1 MTKKMKKDKLRMMA
15 MALSALLLTT
25 GFAACGDDDD
35 DPIQETDE
43 QKSYFDR
50 ELDTADITYEVRLA
64 KDELSLYNVEVEY
77 RGDDK
82 KDNTLTMT
90 DTVWTKAYH
99 LTKAS
104 LPGDFV
110 LRARPK
116 LKEGLQL
123 EKDAS
128 FRVGCITKITVKV
141 KNKYGRLIC
150 DCDGLGLQQTDFVT
164 MTTEQIENPWSSLAS
179 DLIGS
184 LFSQDK
190 KTVEVYDNKIVYND
204 MTQRYW

>member
-1 MTKKMKKDKLRMMA
+1 MKKDKLRMMA
-15 MALSALLLTT
+15 IAASALLLTT
-25 GFAACGDDDD
+25 GFTDCGGDDDD
-35 DPIQETDE
+35 DPIQETEE

-50 ELDTADITYEVRLA
+50 ELETADVTYEVRLG
-64 KDELSLYNVEVEY
+64 KDELSLYDVEVEY

-82 KDNTLTMT
+82 KDNTITMT
-90 DTVWTKAYH
+90 NATWSKTYH

-123 EKDAS
+123 DKDAK
-128 FRVGCITKITVKV
+128 FEVGCITKIIVKV

-150 DCDGLGLQQTDFVT
+150 DVDGMGLVQTEFVT
-164 MTTEQIENPWSSLAS
+164 MTTEQIVNPWSSWAS
-179 DLIGS
+179 DLMGS

>member
-1 MTKKMKKDKLRMMA
+1 MKKDKLRMMA
-15 MALSALLLTT
+15 IAASALLLTT
-25 GFAACGDDDD
+25 GFTACGGDDDD
-35 DPIQETDE
+35 DPIQETEE

-50 ELDTADITYEVRLA
+50 ELETADVTYEVRLG
-64 KDELSLYNVEVEY
+64 KDELSLYDVEVEY

-82 KDNTLTMT
+82 KDNTITMT
-90 DTVWTKAYH
+90 NATWSKTYH

-123 EKDAS
+123 DKDAK
-128 FRVGCITKITVKV
+128 FEVGCITKIIVKV

-150 DCDGLGLQQTDFVT
+150 DVDGMGLVQTDFVT
-164 MTTEQIENPWSSLAS
+164 MTTEQIVNPWSSWAS
-179 DLIGS
+179 DLMGS

-190 KTVEVYDNKIVYND
+190 KTLEVYDDKIVYND

>member
-1 MTKKMKKDKLRMMA
+1 MKKDKLRMMA
-15 MALSALLLTT
+15 IAASALLLTT
-25 GFAACGDDDD
+25 GFTACGGNDDD
-35 DPIQETDE
+35 DPIQETEE

-50 ELDTADITYEVRLA
+50 ELETADVTYEVRLG
-64 KDELSLYNVEVEY
+64 KDELSLYDVEVEY

-82 KDNTLTMT
+82 KDNTITMT
-90 DTVWTKAYH
+90 NATWSKTYH

-123 EKDAS
+123 DKDAK
-128 FRVGCITKITVKV
+128 FEVGCITKIIVKV

-150 DCDGLGLQQTDFVT
+150 DVDGMGLVQTEFVT
-164 MTTEQIENPWSSLAS
+164 MTTEQIVNPWSSWAS
-179 DLIGS
+179 DLMGS

>member
-1 MTKKMKKDKLRMMA
+1 MKKDKLRMMA
-15 MALSALLLTT
+15 IAASALLLTT
-25 GFAACGDDDD
+25 GFTACGGDDDD
-35 DPIQETDE
+35 DPIQETEE

-50 ELDTADITYEVRLA
+50 ELETADVTYEVRLG

-82 KDNTLTMT
+82 KDNTITMT
-90 DTVWTKAYH
+90 NATWSKTYH

-123 EKDAS
+123 DKDAK
-128 FRVGCITKITVKV
+128 FEVGCITKIIVKV

-150 DCDGLGLQQTDFVT
+150 DVDGMGLVQTEFVT
-164 MTTEQIENPWSSLAS
+164 MTTEQIVNPWSSWAS
-179 DLIGS
+179 DLMGS

>member
-1 MTKKMKKDKLRMMA
+1 MKKDKLRMMA
-15 MALSALLLTT
+15 IAASALLLTT
-25 GFAACGDDDD
+25 GFTACGGDDDD
-35 DPIQETDE
+35 DPIQETEE

-50 ELDTADITYEVRLA
+50 ELETADVTYEVRLG
-64 KDELSLYNVEVEY
+64 KDELSLYDVEVEY

-82 KDNTLTMT
+82 KDNTITMT
-90 DTVWTKAYH
+90 NATWSKTYH

-123 EKDAS
+123 DKDAK
-128 FRVGCITKITVKV
+128 FEVGCITKIIVKV

-150 DCDGLGLQQTDFVT
+150 DVDGMGLVQTEFVT
-164 MTTEQIENPWSSLAS
+164 MTTEQIVNPWSSWAS
-179 DLIGS
+179 DLRGS

>member
-1 MTKKMKKDKLRMMA
+1 MKKDKLRMMA
-15 MALSALLLTT
+15 IAASALLLTT
-25 GFAACGDDDD
+25 GFTACGGDDDD
-35 DPIQETDE
+35 DPIQETEE

-50 ELDTADITYEVRLA
+50 ELETADVTYEVRLG
-64 KDELSLYNVEVEY
+64 KDELSLYDVEVEY

-82 KDNTLTMT
+82 KDNTVTMT
-90 DTVWTKAYH
+90 NATWSKTYH

-123 EKDAS
+123 DKDAK
-128 FRVGCITKITVKV
+128 FEVGCITKIIVKV

-150 DCDGLGLQQTDFVT
+150 DVDGMGLVQTEFVT
-164 MTTEQIENPWSSLAS
+164 MTTEQIVNPWSSWAS
-179 DLIGS
+179 DLMGS

>member
-1 MTKKMKKDKLRMMA
+1 MKKDKLRMMA
-15 MALSALLLTT
+15 IAASALLLTS
-25 GFAACGDDDD
+25 GFTACGGDDDD
-35 DPIQETDE
+35 DPIQETEE

-50 ELDTADITYEVRLA
+50 ELETADVTYEVRLG
-64 KDELSLYNVEVEY
+64 KDELSLYDVEVEY

-82 KDNTLTMT
+82 KDNTITMT
-90 DTVWTKAYH
+90 NATWSKTYH

-123 EKDAS
+123 DKDAK
-128 FRVGCITKITVKV
+128 FEVGCITKIIVKV

-150 DCDGLGLQQTDFVT
+150 DVDGMGLVQTDFVT
-164 MTTEQIENPWSSLAS
+164 MTTEQIVNPWSSWAS
-179 DLIGS
+179 DLMGS

>member
-1 MTKKMKKDKLRMMA
+1 MKKDKLRMMA
-15 MALSALLLTT
+15 IAASALLLTT
-25 GFAACGDDDD
+25 GFTACGGDDDD
-35 DPIQETDE
+35 DPIQETEE

-50 ELDTADITYEVRLA
+50 ELETADVTYEVRLG
-64 KDELSLYNVEVEY
+64 KDELSLYDVEVEY

-82 KDNTLTMT
+82 KDNTITIINAT
-90 DTVWTKAYH
+90 WSKTYH

-123 EKDAS
+123 DKDAK
-128 FRVGCITKITVKV
+128 FEVGCITKIIVKV

-150 DCDGLGLQQTDFVT
+150 DVDGMGLVQTEFVT
-164 MTTEQIENPWSSLAS
+164 MTTEQIVNPWSSWAS
-179 DLIGS
+179 DLMGS

>member
-1 MTKKMKKDKLRMMA
+1 MKKDKLRMMA
-15 MALSALLLTT
+15 IAASALLLTT
-25 GFAACGDDDD
+25 GFTACGGDDDD
-35 DPIQETDE
+35 DPIQETEE

-50 ELDTADITYEVRLA
+50 ELETADVTYEVRLG
-64 KDELSLYNVEVEY
+64 KDELSLYDVEVEY
-77 RGDDK
+77 RDDDK
-82 KDNTLTMT
+82 KDNTITMT
-90 DTVWTKAYH
+90 NATWSKTYH

-123 EKDAS
+123 DKDAK
-128 FRVGCITKITVKV
+128 FEVGCITKIIVKV

-150 DCDGLGLQQTDFVT
+150 DVDGMGLVQTDFVT
-164 MTTEQIENPWSSLAS
+164 MTTEQIVNPWSSWAS
-179 DLIGS
+179 DLMGS

>member
-1 MTKKMKKDKLRMMA
+1 MKKGKLRMMA
-15 MALSALLLTT
+15 MAVSALLLMT
-25 GFAACGDDDD
+25 GFAACGDKDNDDAFE
-35 DPIQETDE
+35 ETDE

-50 ELDTADITYEVRLA
+50 ELATADITYEVRLA
-64 KDELSLYNVEVEY
+64 KDVLSLYNVEVEY

-82 KDNTLTMT
+82 KDNTLAMT
-90 DTVWTKAYH
+90 DTVWTKTYH

-116 LKEGLQL
+116 LKENLQL

-164 MTTEQIENPWSSLAS
+164 MTTEQIENPWSSWAS
-179 DLIGS
+179 DLMGS
-184 LFSQDK
+184 LFGQDK
-190 KTVEVYDNKIVYND
+190 KTVEVYDDKIVYND

>member
-1 MTKKMKKDKLRMMA
+1 MKKDKLRMMA
-15 MALSALLLTT
+15 IAASALLLTT
-25 GFAACGDDDD
+25 GFTACGGDDDD
-35 DPIQETDE
+35 DPIQETEE

-50 ELDTADITYEVRLA
+50 ELETADVTYEVRLG
-64 KDELSLYNVEVEY
+64 KDELSLYDVEVEY

-82 KDNTLTMT
+82 KDNTITMT
-90 DTVWTKAYH
+90 NATWSKTYH

-123 EKDAS
+123 DKDAK
-128 FRVGCITKITVKV
+128 FEVGCITKIIVKV

-150 DCDGLGLQQTDFVT
+150 DVDGMGLVQTEFVT
-164 MTTEQIENPWSSLAS
+164 MTTEQIVNPWSSWAS
-179 DLIGS
+179 DLMGS

>member
-1 MTKKMKKDKLRMMA
+1 MKKDKLRMMA
-15 MALSALLLTT
+15 IAASALLLTT
-25 GFAACGDDDD
+25 GFTACGGDDDD
-35 DPIQETDE
+35 DPIQETEE

-50 ELDTADITYEVRLA
+50 ELETADVTYEVRLG
-64 KDELSLYNVEVEY
+64 KDELSLYDVEVEY

-82 KDNTLTMT
+82 KDNTITMT
-90 DTVWTKAYH
+90 NATWSKTYH

-123 EKDAS
+123 DKDAK
-128 FRVGCITKITVKV
+128 FEVGCITKIIVKV

-150 DCDGLGLQQTDFVT
+150 DVDGMGLVQTDFVT
-164 MTTEQIENPWSSLAS
+164 MTTEQIVNPWSSWAS
-179 DLIGS
+179 DLMDS

-190 KTVEVYDNKIVYND
+190 KTVEVYDDKIVYND

>member
-1 MTKKMKKDKLRMMA
+1 MKKDKLRMMA
-15 MALSALLLTT
+15 IAASALLLTT
-25 GFAACGDDDD
+25 GFTACGGDDDD
-35 DPIQETDE
+35 DPIQETEE

-50 ELDTADITYEVRLA
+50 ELETADVTYEVRLG
-64 KDELSLYNVEVEY
+64 KDELSLYDVEVEY

-82 KDNTLTMT
+82 KDNTITMT
-90 DTVWTKAYH
+90 NATWSKTYH

-123 EKDAS
+123 DKDAK
-128 FRVGCITKITVKV
+128 FEVGCITKIIVKV

-150 DCDGLGLQQTDFVT
+150 DVDGMGLVQTDFVT
-164 MTTEQIENPWSSLAS
+164 MTTEQIVNPWSSWAS
-179 DLIGS
+179 DLMGS

>member
-1 MTKKMKKDKLRMMA
+1 MKKDKLRMMA
-15 MALSALLLTT
+15 IAASALLLTT
-25 GFAACGDDDD
+25 GFTACGDDDDD
-35 DPIQETDE
+35 DPIQETEE

-50 ELDTADITYEVRLA
+50 ELETADVTYEVRLG
-64 KDELSLYNVEVEY
+64 KDELSLYDVEVEY

-82 KDNTLTMT
+82 KDNTITMT
-90 DTVWTKAYH
+90 NATWSKTYH

-123 EKDAS
+123 DKDAK
-128 FRVGCITKITVKV
+128 FEVGCITKIIVKV

-150 DCDGLGLQQTDFVT
+150 DVDGMGLVQTDFVT
-164 MTTEQIENPWSSLAS
+164 MTTEQIVNPWSSWAS
-179 DLIGS
+179 DLMGS

>member
-1 MTKKMKKDKLRMMA
+1 MKKDKLRMVA
-15 MALSALLLTT
+15 IAASALLLTT
-25 GFAACGDDDD
+25 GFTACGGDDDD
-35 DPIQETDE
+35 DPIQETEE

-50 ELDTADITYEVRLA
+50 ELETADVTYEVRLG
-64 KDELSLYNVEVEY
+64 KDELSLYDVEVEY

-82 KDNTLTMT
+82 KDNTITMT
-90 DTVWTKAYH
+90 NATWSKTYH

-123 EKDAS
+123 DKDAK
-128 FRVGCITKITVKV
+128 FEVGCITKIIVKV

-150 DCDGLGLQQTDFVT
+150 DVDGMGLVQTDFVT
-164 MTTEQIENPWSSLAS
+164 MTTEQIVNPWSSWAS
-179 DLIGS
+179 DLMGS

>member
-1 MTKKMKKDKLRMMA
+1 MKKDKLRMMA
-15 MALSALLLTT
+15 IAASALLLTT
-25 GFAACGDDDD
+25 GFTACGGDDDD
-35 DPIQETDE
+35 DPIQETEE

-50 ELDTADITYEVRLA
+50 ELETADVTYEVRLG
-64 KDELSLYNVEVEY
+64 KDELSLYDVEVEY

-82 KDNTLTMT
+82 KDNTITMT
-90 DTVWTKAYH
+90 NATWSKTYH

-123 EKDAS
+123 DKDAK
-128 FRVGCITKITVKV
+128 FEVGCITKIIVKV

-150 DCDGLGLQQTDFVT
+150 DVDGMGVVQTEFVT
-164 MTTEQIENPWSSLAS
+164 MTTEQIVNPWSSWAS
-179 DLIGS
+179 DLMGS

>member
-1 MTKKMKKDKLRMMA
+1 MKKKNFLWSMMA
-15 MALSALLLTT
+15 LTVAAVLSV
-25 GFAACGDDDD
+25 GFTACGGDDDD
-35 DPIQETDE
+35 DPIQETEE

-50 ELDTADITYEVRLA
+50 ELETADVTYEVRLG
-64 KDELSLYNVEVEY
+64 KDELSLYDVEVEY

-82 KDNTLTMT
+82 KDNTITMT
-90 DTVWTKAYH
+90 NATWSKTYH

-123 EKDAS
+123 DKDAK
-128 FRVGCITKITVKV
+128 FEVGCITKIIVKV

-150 DCDGLGLQQTDFVT
+150 DVDGMGLVQTDFVT
-164 MTTEQIENPWSSLAS
+164 MTTEQIVNPWSSWAS
-179 DLIGS
+179 DLMGS

>member
-1 MTKKMKKDKLRMMA
+1 MKKDKLRMMA
-15 MALSALLLTT
+15 IAASALLLTT
-25 GFAACGDDDD
+25 GFTACGGDDDD
-35 DPIQETDE
+35 DPIQETEE

-50 ELDTADITYEVRLA
+50 ELETADVTYEVRLG
-64 KDELSLYNVEVEY
+64 KDELSLYDVEVEY

-82 KDNTLTMT
+82 KDNTITMT
-90 DTVWTKAYH
+90 NATWSKTYH

-104 LPGDFV
+104 LPSDFV

-123 EKDAS
+123 DKDAK
-128 FRVGCITKITVKV
+128 FEVGCITKIIVKV

-150 DCDGLGLQQTDFVT
+150 DVDGMGLVQTDFVT
-164 MTTEQIENPWSSLAS
+164 MTTEQIVNPWSSWAS
-179 DLIGS
+179 DLMGS

-190 KTVEVYDNKIVYND
+190 KTVEVYDDKIVYND

>member
-1 MTKKMKKDKLRMMA
+1 MKKDKLRMMA
-15 MALSALLLTT
+15 IAASALLLTT
-25 GFAACGDDDD
+25 GFTACGGDDDD
-35 DPIQETDE
+35 DPIQETEE

-50 ELDTADITYEVRLA
+50 ELETADVTYEVRLG
-64 KDELSLYNVEVEY
+64 KDELSLYDVEVEY

-82 KDNTLTMT
+82 KDNTITMT
-90 DTVWTKAYH
+90 NATWSKTYH

-123 EKDAS
+123 DKDAK
-128 FRVGCITKITVKV
+128 FEVGCITKIIVKV

-150 DCDGLGLQQTDFVT
+150 DVDGMGLVQTDFVT
-164 MTTEQIENPWSSLAS
+164 MTTEQIVEQWSSWAS
-179 DLIGS
+179 DLMGS

>member
-1 MTKKMKKDKLRMMA
+1 MKKGKLRMMA
-15 MALSALLLTT
+15 MAVSALLLMT
-25 GFAACGDDDD
+25 GFAACGDKDNDDAFE
-35 DPIQETDE
+35 ETDE

-50 ELDTADITYEVRLA
+50 ELATADITYEVRLA

-82 KDNTLTMT
+82 KDNTLAMT
-90 DTVWTKAYH
+90 DTVWTKTYH

-116 LKEGLQL
+116 LKENLQL

-150 DCDGLGLQQTDFVT
+150 DCDGLGLHT
-164 MTTEQIENPWSSLAS
+164 SSCFRHDGQS
-179 DLIGS
+179 
-184 LFSQDK
+184 
-190 KTVEVYDNKIVYND
+190 
-204 MTQRYW
+204 RP

>member
-1 MTKKMKKDKLRMMA
+1 MKKDKLRMMA
-15 MALSALLLTT
+15 IAASALLLTT
-25 GFAACGDDDD
+25 GFTACGGDDDD
-35 DPIQETDE
+35 DPIQETEE

-50 ELDTADITYEVRLA
+50 ELETADVTYEVRLG
-64 KDELSLYNVEVEY
+64 KDELSLYDVEVEY

-82 KDNTLTMT
+82 KDNTITMT
-90 DTVWTKAYH
+90 NATWSKTYH

-123 EKDAS
+123 DKDAK
-128 FRVGCITKITVKV
+128 FEVGCITKIIVKV

-150 DCDGLGLQQTDFVT
+150 DVDGMGLVQTDFVT
-164 MTTEQIENPWSSLAS
+164 MTTEQIVNPWSSWAS
-179 DLIGS
+179 DLMGS

-190 KTVEVYDNKIVYND
+190 KTVEVYDDKIVYND